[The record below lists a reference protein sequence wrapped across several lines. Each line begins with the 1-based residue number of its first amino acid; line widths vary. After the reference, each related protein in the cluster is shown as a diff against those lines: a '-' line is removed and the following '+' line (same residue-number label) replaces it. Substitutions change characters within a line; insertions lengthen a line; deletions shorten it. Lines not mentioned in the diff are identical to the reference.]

1 MKAAHQLAHI
11 REYYFSQKLREV
23 AELRAKGYPV
33 LNLGIGSP
41 DLNPP
46 QAVITALT
54 EALSAP
60 TAHMYQSYQGL
71 PELRE
76 AMAKFYEKYFRV
88 SLNAQNEVLPLMG
101 SKEGIFHISK
111 AFLNPGDEVLLP
123 NPGYPTYT
131 SVTYLNHAQP
141 VFYDLKAETG
151 WLPDIKALENS
162 DLSKVKIM
170 WICYPHMP
178 TGAKATKEDLVALV
192 RFTQNHDILLVNDNP
207 YSFILNKDWVSI
219 FQVEN
224 AFKNS
229 LELNSLSKTFN
240 MAGWRIGMVAGRKEL
255 LQEVIKVKSNLDSG
269 MFYGLQKGAVAA
281 LQTDTEWLNDL
292 NEIYDHRRQKVWKMA
307 ERLGCTFDTDTAGLF
322 VWAKLPKEIDALAL
336 VDELLYKHHL
346 FVTPG
351 HIFGSNGNAYIRIS
365 LCVNDEILD
374 EATKRL
380 ENFQITAL

>member
-41 DLNPP
+41 DLKPP

-322 VWAKLPKEIDALAL
+322 VWAKLPKEIDALTL